1 MYRTIRTAF
10 RALGRNP
17 MRAALTMLGIFV
29 GVGSVVAMMG
39 IGNGSSMAIQ
49 RTVARMGAN
58 NLMVFPGAA
67 SSGGVNMGS
76 STAMSLTADDAQAV
90 IKCPGLRAGA
100 PVVRMRAQVLYGS
113 KNWVPR
119 DVTGTT
125 PAYLDVRDWSNMA
138 QGAAFTDSDVRNASK
153 VCLIGKT
160 LVRELFDRDWAGSS
174 SPLLDRD
181 AELLGGQSP
190 IGKELR
196 LQNVTLKV
204 VGVLTA
210 KGANTAGLDQ
220 DDILLTPWTTLKYRV
235 SGTNGGSSPSG
246 SSGSSAVNKIS
257 QVYPNGSLCL
267 YPAHSEMQAA
277 DAPQPVKFANIDMII
292 VAARSARD
300 TKPAIAQITEVLRER
315 HRIRRG
321 RPEDFRVRDMT
332 EMTNTMTKMADTM
345 TALLLCVASISLVV
359 GGVGIMNIMLVSVT
373 ERTREIG
380 LRMAVGARSSDI
392 LRQFLVEASVL
403 CLTGGAMGIVAGL
416 LGSWAVQKIGGWPTE
431 TSAVAIILAVTVSG
445 FVGVVFGFYP
455 AWKASRL
462 DPIEALRYE

>member
-1 MYRTIRTAF
+1 
-10 RALGRNP
+10 

-39 IGNGSSMAIQ
+39 IGNGSSTAIQ
-49 RTVARMGAN
+49 GTVARMGAN
-58 NLMVFPGAA
+58 NLMILPGSAA
-67 SSGGVNMGS
+67 SAGANLGS
-76 STAMSLTADDAQAV
+76 STAMTLTADDAEAVLRCQA
-90 IKCPGLRAGA
+90 IRDGA
-100 PVVRMRAQVLYGS
+100 PVVRTRAQVLYGS

-125 PAYLDVRDWSNMA
+125 PTYLDVREWRPMDE
-138 QGAAFTDSDVRNASK
+138 GEAFTDRDVRNTSK

-160 LVRELFDRDWAGSS
+160 LVRELFD
-174 SPLLDRD
+174 
-181 AELLGGQSP
+181 GQSP

-204 VGVLTA
+204 IGVLSA

-235 SGTNGGSSPSG
+235 TGNNGGNSTPSDASG
-246 SSGSSAVNKIS
+246 SAGSSVNKIN
-257 QVYPNGSLCL
+257 QVYPNNSLCL
-267 YPAHSEMQAA
+267 YPAHSDIQAA
-277 DAPQPVKFANIDMII
+277 DTPQPIKFANIDMII
-292 VAARSARD
+292 VAARSSRD
-300 TKPAIAQITEVLRER
+300 TKPAIAQITDLLRER
-315 HRIRRG
+315 HRIRQG
-321 RPEDFRVRDMT
+321 TPDDFKVRDLT

-345 TALLLCVASISLVV
+345 TVLLLCVASISLVV

-380 LRMAVGARSSDI
+380 LRMAVGARSGDI
-392 LRQFLVEASVL
+392 LRQFLVEALVL
-403 CLTGGAMGIVAGL
+403 CLTGGAMGIAAGL
-416 LGSWAVQKIGGWPTE
+416 LGSWAVQQIKGWPTE
-431 TSAVAIILAVTVSG
+431 TSLTAIILAVTVSG
-445 FVGVVFGFYP
+445 SVGVVFGFYP